1 MSVIELGISSMG
13 HIFDCIRSNEFNN
26 LIDILL
32 ESIKASLEYAE
43 QKNLSVCELM
53 LEPPE
58 IFSSE
63 NQQKIIDIC
72 NSYSI
77 KKQIHAPFIDLK
89 MCSYNQRIS
98 KASMESC
105 VEAAKICDQIDSEI
119 LVIHPGTVF
128 GGKFFRMISNE
139 KLIERVK
146 DLLNVVTQMYPNLK
160 ICIENMPKRTNYFIS
175 VEEIEIFLN
184 DLNREN
190 IFLIWD
196 TSHSWTCDVNLED
209 FWEKFHKIIKNI
221 HLADNDNKE
230 SDMHPTLGSGKVNFP
245 EIFDLIKKYNYN
257 NSLIVE
263 ISSAQDL
270 SNSLEYVK
278 KLL

>member
-1 MSVIELGISSMG
+1 MELGISSMG
-13 HIFDCIRSNEFNN
+13 HIFDCIRSNEIKN
-26 LIDILL
+26 LTDILL

-43 QKNLSVCELM
+43 QNNLGVCELM

-58 IFSSE
+58 IFSSV
-63 NQQKIIDIC
+63 NQKKIIDIC
-72 NSYSI
+72 NSFSI

-89 MCSYNQRIS
+89 MCSYNQLLS

-119 LVIHPGTVF
+119 LVIHPGSVY

-146 DLLNVVTQMYPNLK
+146 DLLNVVAPMFPNIK
-160 ICIENMPKRTNYFIS
+160 ICIENMPIRTNYFLS
-175 VEEIEIFLN
+175 VEEIEVFIN
-184 DLNREN
+184 ELNRDN

-209 FWEKFHKIIKNI
+209 FWKKFHKIIKNI
-221 HLADNDNKE
+221 HLADNNDKD
-230 SDMHPTLGSGKVNFP
+230 SDKHPTLGSGEVNFP

-257 NSLIVE
+257 DALIVE
-263 ISSAQDL
+263 ISSAQNL
-270 SNSLEYVK
+270 TSSIEFIK
-278 KLL
+278 KLF